1 MQEKN
6 KKEKNVAAKQ
16 KEQVSPV
23 LPPISPSNLSKNP
36 AKTWLK
42 GKNSVLNEQ
51 NDARKKNISFFC

>member
-36 AKTWLK
+36 AKT
-42 GKNSVLNEQ
+42 
-51 NDARKKNISFFC
+51 